1 MVAGSDQ
8 EHTVIEKFSTGIDG
22 LDQLT
27 QGGFLRGSAYIVQGP
42 PGAGKTIL
50 ANQFCYAHVR
60 SGHRALYMTLL
71 AESSS
76 RMLNYVSQMSFF
88 EGSALPDAMQY
99 ISGYGVLEREGL
111 AGLLKLV
118 QHELKRHRATAM
130 VLDGTFVAQSV
141 ASEQEFRS
149 FIHALQGVA
158 GIADAVLVMLTHQN
172 REASCPEHTMVD
184 GWIELSDEIQG
195 FRAYRTIQVRKHRGA
210 AILPGKHRFRITREG
225 IAVFPRAETL
235 LDSIGSL
242 DALAIEPAG
251 KAVDPVATSG
261 TPATEVEPAPDT
273 RRPTSLSKVH
283 PLRMSTGHAPLD
295 GLLDGG
301 LPAAS
306 ATLLMGPTGA
316 GKTTVG
322 LHFLSRAS
330 AQQPALM
337 LGFYENPS
345 RLRQK
350 ARSIG
355 VDLDTPLA
363 TGALELL
370 WLPPAETIVDE
381 VIQRVVQLARARN
394 ARRIFV
400 DGLVAIRDSLVIRQ
414 RMPYVINALSMQL
427 AAIGATVLYTSEI
440 PELQLDQAM
449 MPSEEMSAMVDN
461 VVLLNTGRRDN
472 AFRRFLSVIKLRDS
486 DFDPR
491 THEFHINDNGI
502 VFGPDPRVALPRE
515 AG

>member
-1 MVAGSDQ
+1 M
-8 EHTVIEKFSTGIDG
+8 IEKFSTGIDG

-60 SGHRALYMTLL
+60 AGHRALYMTLL

-76 RMLNYVSQMSFF
+76 RMLSYVSQMSFF

-99 ISGYGVLEREGL
+99 ISGHGVLEREGL

-118 QHELKRHRATAM
+118 QHELKRHSATAM

-149 FIHALQGVA
+149 FIHSLQGVA

-172 REASCPEHTMVD
+172 RDASCPEHTMVD
-184 GWIELSDEIQG
+184 GWIELSDEVQG

-225 IAVFPRAETL
+225 IAVFPRAEAL
-235 LDSIGSL
+235 LGL
-242 DALAIEPAG
+242 ALPPAALALESAHDTAALPAAPG
-251 KAVDPVATSG
+251 VAGVAKLAPHTHAS
-261 TPATEVEPAPDT
+261 APAPT
-273 RRPTSLSKVH
+273 TH
-283 PLRMSTGHAPLD
+283 PARVSSGHAAFD

-306 ATLLMGPTGA
+306 ATLLIGPTGA
-316 GKTTVG
+316 GKTTLG

-337 LGFYENPS
+337 LGFYESPV

-355 VDLDTPLA
+355 IDLDTPLA
-363 TGALELL
+363 AGTLELL
-370 WLPPAETIVDE
+370 WLPPAENIVDE
-381 VIQRVVQLARARN
+381 IIQRIVQMARARN
-394 ARRIFV
+394 VRRVFI
-400 DGLVAIRDSLVIRQ
+400 DGLVAIRDSLVISH

-427 AAIGATVLYTSEI
+427 SAIGATVLYTSEI
-440 PELQLDQAM
+440 PELGLDQALL
-449 MPSEEMSAMVDN
+449 PSDELSAMVDN
-461 VVLLNTGRRDN
+461 VVLLNTGRRDH
-472 AFRRFLSVIKLRDS
+472 AFRRYMSVIKLRDS
-486 DFDPR
+486 DFDPC
-491 THEFHINDNGI
+491 TYEFHINDNG
-502 VFGPDPRVALPRE
+502 VLFGPDPRIARPRE
-515 AG
+515 AS

>member
-1 MVAGSDQ
+1 VAGPDQ

-27 QGGFLRGSAYIVQGP
+27 QGGFLRGSAYIIQGP

-99 ISGYGVLEREGL
+99 ISGHGVLEREGL

-118 QHELKRHRATAM
+118 QHELKRHSATAM

-149 FIHALQGVA
+149 FIHSLQGVA

-172 REASCPEHTMVD
+172 RDASCPEHTMVD
-184 GWIELSDEIQG
+184 GWIELSDEVQG

-235 LDSIGSL
+235 LGFASPSMAGTLESAQGTA
-242 DALAIEPAG
+242 ALPA
-251 KAVDPVATSG
+251 KSG
-261 TPATEVEPAPDT
+261 ASAGPTRLAPGIHPTAHPA
-273 RRPTSLSKVH
+273 RISS
-283 PLRMSTGHAPLD
+283 GHAAFD
-295 GLLDGG
+295 RLLDGG

-306 ATLLMGPTGA
+306 ATLLIGPTGA
-316 GKTTVG
+316 GKTTLG
-322 LHFLSRAS
+322 LHFLSRVS
-330 AQQPALM
+330 TQQPALM
-337 LGFYENPS
+337 LGFYESPA
-345 RLRQK
+345 RLCQK

-355 VDLDTPLA
+355 IDLDTPLA

-370 WLPPAETIVDE
+370 WLPPAENIVDE
-381 VIQRVVQLARARN
+381 IIQRIVQMARTRAV
-394 ARRIFV
+394 RRVFI
-400 DGLVAIRDSLVIRQ
+400 DGLVAIRDSLVIPH

-440 PELQLDQAM
+440 PELGLDQALL
-449 MPSEEMSAMVDN
+449 PSDEMSAMVDN
-461 VVLLNTGRRDN
+461 VVLLNTGRREH
-472 AFRRFLSVIKLRDS
+472 AFRRYMSVIKLRDS
-486 DFDPR
+486 DFDPC
-491 THEFHINDNGI
+491 TYEFHINDDGV
-502 VFGPDPRVALPRE
+502 VFGPDPRVVRPRE
-515 AG
+515 AS